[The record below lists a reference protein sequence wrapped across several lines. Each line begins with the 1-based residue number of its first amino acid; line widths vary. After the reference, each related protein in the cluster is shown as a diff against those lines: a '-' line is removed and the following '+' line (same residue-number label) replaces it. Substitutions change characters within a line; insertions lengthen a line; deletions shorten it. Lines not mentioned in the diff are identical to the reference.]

1 MNQKINV
8 DVKSIE
14 RSLLDE
20 EFPNEAAQLIDL
32 NILSEYDRKLLNKC
46 LKHEHFDEDEFNGED
61 IPSMEPYDEKKERIK
76 ELKKKAIEV
85 QSLME
90 KEKQC

>member
-1 MNQKINV
+1 M
-8 DVKSIE
+8 IE
-14 RSLLDE
+14 TQQHNIELNERVSDLEKQIALLQ
-20 EFPNEAAQLIDL
+20 AQLAREQEKQ
-32 NILSEYDRKLLNKC
+32 NSASNQNVEN
-46 LKHEHFDEDEFNGED
+46 FDEDEFSGED

-90 KEKQC
+90 KEK